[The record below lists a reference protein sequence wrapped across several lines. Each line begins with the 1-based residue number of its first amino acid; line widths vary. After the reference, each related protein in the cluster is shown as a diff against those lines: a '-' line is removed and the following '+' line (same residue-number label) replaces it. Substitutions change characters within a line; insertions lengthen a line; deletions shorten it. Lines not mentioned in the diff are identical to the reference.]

1 MSERGLASAVQ
12 RRTRGGSRGSRGSTA
27 VEFALIVP
35 ILVLLLVG
43 TVSIGITYS
52 RSIALTDGVRESAR
66 FGATADASATTW
78 AQDVISQELQS
89 QVDDAS
95 RPTAVCVQLWK
106 VTATTPTPA
115 GSPVAGTSL
124 CNQGTFGSPALST
137 SDASFP
143 AVPSS
148 VAVGS
153 CVVRVLAARK
163 YTVSLPPV
171 SSVSGVLKRGAVARY
186 ERSSC

>member
-1 MSERGLASAVQ
+1 MSERRIAAAVQ
-12 RRTRGGSRGSRGSTA
+12 RRTRDGRHGSRGSAA

-43 TVSIGITYS
+43 TVSIGITYA

-66 FGATADASATTW
+66 FGATADASAATW
-78 AQDVISQELQS
+78 AQDVISQERGA
-89 QVDDAS
+89 QVDAAS
-95 RPTAVCVQLWK
+95 KPTAVCVQLWK
-106 VTATTPTPA
+106 VTATTPAPA
-115 GSPVAGTSL
+115 GTVQTVW
-124 CNQGTFGSPALST
+124 CDQGTFGSPSLTT

-163 YTVSLPPV
+163 YTVSLPPL

-186 ERSSC
+186 ERSTC

>member
-1 MSERGLASAVQ
+1 MSERGIAAAAQ
-12 RRTRGGSRGSRGSTA
+12 RPARVGRHGSRGSAA

-43 TVSIGITYS
+43 TVSIGITYA

-66 FGATADASATTW
+66 FGATADASVASW
-78 AQDVISQELQS
+78 AQDVISQERGA
-89 QVDDAS
+89 QVDAATK
-95 RPTAVCVQLWK
+95 PTAVCVQLWR

-115 GSPVAGTSL
+115 GTAVATS
-124 CNQGTFGSPALST
+124 CDQGSFGSPALAT

-148 VAVGS
+148 VAVGG

-163 YTVSLPPV
+163 YTVSLPPL
-171 SSVSGVLKRGAVARY
+171 SSVSGVLKRGAVASY